1 MQPGYR
7 IPDGF
12 PNAKNGSTDGSG
24 IIRIRGSADLS
35 GFGPADGNV
44 KSTVESE
51 DVTTIQEGGEE
62 IDKTAVLPTP
72 IKIRKAPVSCGMS
85 LGGVHLS
92 SARRLADE
100 DQNQDARR
108 STPAVS
114 ADNQYLRAGS
124 LTSTMAQTYLASR
137 P

>member
-12 PNAKNGSTDGSG
+12 PNAKNESTDGSG
-24 IIRIRGSADLS
+24 IIHIRGSAELS
-35 GFGPADGNV
+35 GFGLADGNV

-51 DVTTIQEGGEE
+51 SVTTIEEGGEE
-62 IDKTAVLPTP
+62 IDETAVLPIP
-72 IKIRKAPVSCGMS
+72 IKIRKAPFSCGMP

-92 SARRLADE
+92 SARCLADE

-114 ADNQYLRAGS
+114 ADNQYESWFFDEHHGS
-124 LTSTMAQTYLASR
+124 NTSR
-137 P
+137 